1 MLIRGTTM
9 FGHDTQ
15 KENDQEDN
23 SGATIAPQDNNGDDA
38 ALTLPSPPDD
48 APADAPS
55 VTPTSHIASSNN
67 TKPAINKGSSAHTPF
82 DSRTKDDLLIIKQN
96 ALQQLTPLIDLLDQT
111 PEERFR
117 TTMMMIQS
125 SDNQTLIK
133 TAYEAAQGIKDEKE
147 KARALLDIVNEVNY
161 FTQQSK

>member
-1 MLIRGTTM
+1 ML
-9 FGHDTQ
+9 
-15 KENDQEDN
+15 
-23 SGATIAPQDNNGDDA
+23 DDLKQIHERD

-48 APADAPS
+48 APVEAP
-55 VTPTSHIASSNN
+55 TAAPTAHGSTSNGP
-67 TKPAINKGSSAHTPF
+67 KPAANKGSGTHTPF
-82 DSRTKDDLLIIKQN
+82 DSRTKDDLLVIKQD

-133 TAYEAAQGIKDEKE
+133 SAYDAAQDIKDEKE
-147 KARALLDIVNEVNY
+147 KARALLDIVNEINY